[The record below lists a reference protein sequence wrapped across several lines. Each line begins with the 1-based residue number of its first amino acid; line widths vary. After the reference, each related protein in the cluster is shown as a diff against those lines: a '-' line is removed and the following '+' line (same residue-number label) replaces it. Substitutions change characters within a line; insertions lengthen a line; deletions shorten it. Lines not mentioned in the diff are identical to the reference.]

1 MSESE
6 FSSAILKR
14 REEARWRAYLDR
26 HDIEQGRLPFDAY
39 RPADGDLHVRVKQA
53 AALDI
58 KDCKYSRNQ
67 IADGLS
73 RLTGKPVTV
82 AQIDAAVAETHSH
95 RIPAEWLPAW
105 SRVTGSTRI
114 LEMLAAEI
122 GMWLSDATDHDLA
135 DLARAELQQQNAA
148 RRAATLRRLLTD
160 KL

>member
-1 MSESE
+1 MSETE
-6 FSSAILKR
+6 FVSAIIKR

-26 HDIEQGRLPFDAY
+26 HDAQQARLPFEAY
-39 RPADGDLHVRVKQA
+39 SPAEGDLHLRVKQA

-58 KDCKYSRNQ
+58 KDCKWSREQ

-73 RLTGKPVTV
+73 RLTGNPVTV
-82 AQIDAAVAETHSH
+82 ATINAMVAETHGH

-114 LEMLAAEI
+114 LEMLASEI
-122 GMWLSDATDHDLA
+122 GMWLADATDHDLA
-135 DLARAELQQQNAA
+135 DLARAELEQQNAA